1 MANEIIRELEIDVA
15 RENIF
20 AAILAK
26 QYDKAT
32 RYILATITN
41 LGVVMSIDSKSII
54 TINFERPH
62 TDDEDSSNY
71 QAAFSGSVVDGKVKV
86 PLPYWAL
93 ERDGD
98 VRADISMNIGDNRLS
113 TLEFIIRVQPAA
125 YDGNA
130 ITDDENYDVLTGLIL
145 QVQSLNSTVT
155 SAETARNNAESARVS
170 AESARV
176 TAENARASAENTR
189 KSNETARK
197 NAESARASA
206 ETGRVNAEK
215 SRVAAETKR
224 QQDYDTLTASIQE
237 SIENINQAAA
247 NAAIV
252 KEIAATMQ
260 MTFFFDDE
268 GYPCYEDKTTN

>member
-15 RENIF
+15 RENVF

-41 LGVVMSIDSKSII
+41 LGVAMEIDSNSTI

-62 TDDEDSSNY
+62 SDDEDPSNY
-71 QAAFSGSVVDGKVKV
+71 QAAFSGSVIGGKVKV

-98 VRADISMNIGDNRLS
+98 VRADISMIIGNDRLS
-113 TLEFIIRVQPAA
+113 TLTFIIRVQPAA

-130 ITDDENYDVLTGLIL
+130 VAEDTNYDVLTGLIL
-145 QVQSLNSTVT
+145 QVQTLNSTVST
-155 SAETARNNAESARVS
+155 AETARNNAESARVS
-170 AESARV
+170 AENARV
-176 TAENARASAENTR
+176 AAETARANAENTR
-189 KSNETARK
+189 KSNETARG

-206 ETGRVNAEK
+206 ETGRVNAEN
-215 SRVAAETKR
+215 SRVAAETQR
-224 QQDYDTLTASIQE
+224 QQNYNTLTAGME
-237 SIENINQAAA
+237 AAIENIN
-247 NAAIV
+247 NAAENAEIV
-252 KEIAATMQ
+252 QEIAATMQ
-260 MTFFFDDE
+260 ITFFYDDE
-268 GYPCYEDKTTN
+268 GYPCYQDKSTN

>member
-41 LGVVMSIDSKSII
+41 LGVAMTVDSNSII

-62 TDDEDSSNY
+62 TDDEDPSDY
-71 QAAFSGSVVDGKVKV
+71 QAAFSGSVVNGKVKV

-98 VRADISMNIGDNRLS
+98 VRADISMTIGNNRLS
-113 TLEFIIRVQPAA
+113 TLTFIIRVQPAA

-130 ITDDENYDVLTGLIL
+130 VTEDTNYDVLTGLIL
-145 QVQSLNSTVT
+145 QVQTLNSTVT
-155 SAETARNNAESARVS
+155 SAESARNSAETARAAAESTRAAAESARTS
-170 AESARV
+170 AE
-176 TAENARASAENTR
+176 TTRASH
-189 KSNETARK
+189 ETARV
-197 NAESARASA
+197 NAETTRAAA
-206 ETGRVNAEK
+206 ETGRVNAEN
-215 SRVAAETKR
+215 SRVAAETQR
-224 QQDYDTLTASIQE
+224 QQNYNNLTADME
-237 SIENINQAAA
+237 TAIENINAAA
-247 NAAIV
+247 ENAEIV
-252 KEIAATMQ
+252 QEIAATMQ
-260 MTFFFDDE
+260 ITFFYDDE
-268 GYPCYEDKTTN
+268 GYPCYQDKSTN